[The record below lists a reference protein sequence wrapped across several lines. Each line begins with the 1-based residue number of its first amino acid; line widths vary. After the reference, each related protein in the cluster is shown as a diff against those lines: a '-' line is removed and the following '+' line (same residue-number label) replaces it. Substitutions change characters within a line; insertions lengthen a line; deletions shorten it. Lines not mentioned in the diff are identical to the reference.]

1 MKMGVLMSRRILG
14 MAMAGLAILLAFGAA
29 AQPAAVPAPERNL
42 ETGLVFPNMIG
53 PARKV
58 GSVDYSQTKAMP
70 ELGWAWNYETQS
82 ITTTFYIY
90 NFGVGSIPPGAT
102 SGPVLTQF
110 QQATA
115 DIEIGARAGRYEQ
128 LKPSQG
134 PGNCTVGALVFRCIT
149 FTAVLPSDKRP
160 VFTRLF
166 VTGYRNYFLKI
177 RQDWLQNSPAAAREA
192 EAVIQAFASSA
203 KP

>member
-1 MKMGVLMSRRILG
+1 MSRRILG
-14 MAMAGLAILLAFGAA
+14 MAVAGLAIVLAFTAA
-29 AQPAAVPAPERNL
+29 AQPAAVPAPERNR

-58 GSVDYSQTKAMP
+58 GSIDYSQTKAAP
-70 ELGWAWNYETQS
+70 ELGWAWNYETQA
-82 ITTTFYIY
+82 ITTTFYVY
-90 NFGVGSIPPGAT
+90 NFGIESIPPGAT

-110 QQATA
+110 QQAVA
-115 DIEIGARAGRYEQ
+115 DIEIGATAGRYEQ

-134 PGNCTVGALVFRCIT
+134 PGNCTVGELVFRCIT
-149 FTAVLPSDKRP
+149 FTAVLPGDKRP

-177 RQDWLQNSPAAAREA
+177 RQDWLQNSPAAAREV
-192 EAVIQAFASSA
+192 EAVIQAFASTA

>member
-1 MKMGVLMSRRILG
+1 MSRRILG
-14 MAMAGLAILLAFGAA
+14 MAAAGLAILLAFAAA
-29 AQPAAVPAPERNL
+29 AQPAPVPAPGRNL
-42 ETGLVFPNMIG
+42 ETGLVFPNTIG

-58 GSVDYSQTKAMP
+58 GSIDYSQTKAAP
-70 ELGWAWNYETQS
+70 ELGWAWNYETQA

-90 NFGVGSIPPGAT
+90 NFGIESIPSGAT

-110 QQATA
+110 QQAIA

-149 FTAVLPSDKRP
+149 FTAVLPGDKRP
-160 VFTRLF
+160 VFTRLY
-166 VTGYRNYFLKI
+166 VTGYRNYFLKV
-177 RQDWLQNSPAAAREA
+177 RQDWPQNSPAAAREV
-192 EAVIQAFASSA
+192 EAVIQAFASA
-203 KP
+203 AQP

>member
-1 MKMGVLMSRRILG
+1 MLRRFLGIAAAG
-14 MAMAGLAILLAFGAA
+14 MAVLLALAA
-29 AQPAAVPAPERNL
+29 VAQPARVPAPERNA
-42 ETGLVFPNMIG
+42 ETGLAFPDTIG
-53 PARKV
+53 PARKA
-58 GSVDYSQTKAMP
+58 GSIDYGQSNAAP
-70 ELGWAWNYETQS
+70 ELGYAWNYETQA

-90 NFGVGSIPPGAT
+90 NFGIAQIPPGARG
-102 SGPVLTQF
+102 SVVLTQF
-110 QQATA
+110 QQAIA

-134 PGNCTVGALVFRCIT
+134 PGDCTVGALVFRCIT

-166 VTGYRNYFLKI
+166 VTGYRNHVLKI
-177 RQDWLQNSPAAAREA
+177 RQDWPQNAPAAAREV

-203 KP
+203 GP